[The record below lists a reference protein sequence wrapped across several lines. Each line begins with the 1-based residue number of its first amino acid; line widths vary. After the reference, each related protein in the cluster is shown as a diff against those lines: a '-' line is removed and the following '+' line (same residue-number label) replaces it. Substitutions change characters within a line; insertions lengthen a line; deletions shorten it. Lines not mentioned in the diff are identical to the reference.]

1 MALLVAMIVTNA
13 YAIAITVF
21 HMEQTEKFQNLKRC
35 MNVEKR
41 TAESWRARAFKMARQ
56 LDEQRVEFND
66 ELHKLEKE
74 NKRLLDT
81 NARMMERMKR
91 LMP

>member
-1 MALLVAMIVTNA
+1 MALLVAMIVITA
-13 YAIAITVF
+13 YAIAITAF

-41 TAESWRARAFKMARQ
+41 TAESWRSRAFRMAHK
-56 LDEQRVEFND
+56 LDIERAGFND
-66 ELHKLEKE
+66 EIHKLEKE

-91 LMP
+91 LTP

>member
-1 MALLVAMIVTNA
+1 MALLILMAAITA

-21 HMEQTEKFQNLKRC
+21 HMEQNETLRIIRTRMNLEIRS
-35 MNVEKR
+35 
-41 TAESWRARAFKMARQ
+41 AGSWRARAFKMARQ